1 MKTLKVLT
9 IVAITGLV
17 GVVSANACPSGGE
30 NKAQC
35 QKNKQET
42 CQTKKQEAC
51 QTKKQ
56 KSCQN
61 NKHQKGV
68 MKETFQ
74 KLELTSEQKSAMK
87 SHRKDM
93 RKQMQAKRAQMHGE
107 RGMAGMSKFV
117 SAKGFDKQ
125 GFMDMASQRSKKM
138 AQRRAD
144 MFEKKISILTAE
156 QRVKLVSLLQEK
168 QK

>member
-42 CQTKKQEAC
+42 CQTKKQKAC
-51 QTKKQ
+51 QK
-56 KSCQN
+56 
-61 NKHQKGV
+61 NKHQKGA
-68 MKETFQ
+68 MKEIFQ

>member
-35 QKNKQET
+35 QKN
-42 CQTKKQEAC
+42 KQEAC

-93 RKQMQAKRAQMHGE
+93 RKQMQAKRAQMHAE
-107 RGMAGMSKFV
+107 RGMAGMGKFV

-125 GFMDMASQRSKKM
+125 GFMDIASQRSKKM

-144 MFEKKISILTAE
+144 MFEKKINILTAE

>member
-42 CQTKKQEAC
+42 CQTKKQKAC
-51 QTKKQ
+51 QK
-56 KSCQN
+56 
-61 NKHQKGV
+61 NKHQKGA
-68 MKETFQ
+68 MKEIFQ

-107 RGMAGMSKFV
+107 RGMVGMSKFV